1 MYICAFNILF
11 QMKKITLLLMSVLA
25 SGYAFAQTDTSGR
38 NFYRATPEKKTALRH
53 TKLKVDFNFSNQTL
67 NGEEWLTAAP
77 FFYPSDSLILDA
89 KTMLIHK
96 VALEQHGKQ
105 QALPYSY
112 KDDLLRIKL
121 PKKYQK
127 DENYTVY
134 IKYTAQPE
142 KVPNNGNLSISD
154 TKGLYFIN
162 PEGKPDGYPRQIWT
176 QGEAESSSCWF
187 PTIDKPNQ
195 KTTQEIEMTVPDSF
209 VTLSNGLLKS
219 SQKNG
224 NLRTDYWVM
233 DKPHAP
239 YLFFMGAGEFAV
251 VKDTPWRGK
260 IPVEYYVEKDYAP
273 LAKKLFGN
281 TSEMISFFSE
291 RFGYDYP
298 WAKYAQIIVRDFVT
312 GAMENTTAVSHSES
326 AYQSEEA
333 LNDQNYWEYI
343 IAHELAHH
351 WFGDLVTAES
361 WANLTV
367 NESFANYSEYL
378 WLAHKYGKD
387 VADYHLRN
395 NTQQYHQR
403 PDDFKKDLVRFN
415 YTSTDDMFDM
425 VSYNK
430 GGAILHM
437 LRRYLG
443 DEAFFQGVTD
453 YLKTHAY
460 GNGEAHQLRLSF
472 EKISGKDLSWFFN
485 QWYFGYG
492 NPTVKVEKHYDATK
506 KQLTVKI
513 TQLQSEDLYFQFPL
527 DIDIYQDNKPIRH
540 TVWVNARQ
548 ENAFTFAV
556 SKAPAL
562 VNINPE
568 GVVVMQEQYPKTT
581 KEYLFQIQHAP
592 ELKSRLEAISSLEAG
607 KGKEVVLAALQD
619 PYFKIRKAALELLE
633 GYQLT
638 KKDLALVEKIATK
651 DPENLARAAA
661 IWVLNDQED
670 RRYTPLYEK
679 ALTVPSAAIK
689 NAALNGIARTNPS
702 RAKQFLEKANPADL
716 EGDQLLGLVSV
727 ITNHKMEKYL
737 PSLMPYLVN
746 YPFFEEDEPQRS
758 SDFKKAYLWA
768 MSLDN
773 TPLTEQVQQAFK
785 DFTQEE
791 NDSKTKQTLWK
802 VIDLGIDQKKKLSNT
817 ASVKEQIQMLEEL
830 KSKIK

>member
-11 QMKKITLLLMSVLA
+11 QMKKILLLALSLLA
-25 SGYAFAQTDTSGR
+25 TSYTFAQTAISGR
-38 NFYRATPEKKTALRH
+38 SFYRATPEKKTALRH

-89 KTMLIHK
+89 KTMLIHQ
-96 VALEQHGKQ
+96 VALDQQGKLQ
-105 QALPYSY
+105 NLPYTY
-112 KDDLLRIKL
+112 RDDLLRIKL

-162 PEGKPDGYPRQIWT
+162 PEGKPEGYPRQIWT

-209 VTLSNGLLKS
+209 VTLCNGLLKS

-281 TSEMISFFSE
+281 TSEMMTFFSE

-367 NESFANYSEYL
+367 NESFANYGEYL

-403 PDDFKKDLVRFN
+403 PDDFKKDLVRFD

-437 LRRYLG
+437 LRHYLG
-443 DEAFFQGVTD
+443 DEAFFQGVTN
-453 YLKTHAY
+453 YLKAYAY

-485 QWYFGYG
+485 QWYFGNG
-492 NPTVKVEKHYDATK
+492 NPTVKVEKYYDTTK

-540 TVWVNARQ
+540 TVWVDARQ

-568 GVVVMQEQYPKTT
+568 GVVVMEEQYPKTI

-592 ELKSRLEAISSLEAG
+592 ELKSRLEAISYLEAG
-607 KGKEVVLAALQD
+607 KGKEVVLAALRD

-638 KKDLALVEKIATK
+638 KKDLALVEKIATS

-661 IWVLNDQED
+661 IWVLNNQED
-670 RRYTPLYEK
+670 KRYTALYEK
-679 ALTVPSAAIK
+679 ALTIPSAAIK
-689 NAALNGIARTNPS
+689 NAALDGIARTNPS

-716 EGDQLLGLVSV
+716 EGDQLLGFVSV
-727 ITNHKMEKYL
+727 ITQYKMDKYL
-737 PSLMPYLVN
+737 PLMMPYLVN
-746 YPFFEEDEPQRS
+746 YSFLVEDEPQRA

-773 TPLTEQVQQAFK
+773 TSLVQQVQQALK
-785 DFTQEE
+785 DYTQEE
-791 NDSKTKQTLWK
+791 NDEKVKQ
-802 VIDLGIDQKKKLSNT
+802 DLAKMLDEGIAQKKKLTDT
-817 ASVKEQIQMLEEL
+817 ATVKEQIQMLEAL

>member
-38 NFYRATPEKKTALRH
+38 NFYRATPEKKTALKH
-53 TKLKVDFNFSNQTL
+53 TKLKVDFNFSNQTMD
-67 NGEEWLTAAP
+67 GEEWLTAAP
-77 FFYPSDSLILDA
+77 FFYPTDSLILDA

-96 VALEQHGKQ
+96 VALEQHGKLQ
-105 QALPYSY
+105 NLPYTY
-112 KDDLLRIKL
+112 RDDLLRIKL

-162 PEGKPDGYPRQIWT
+162 PEGKPEGYPRQIWT

-219 SQKNG
+219 SEKKG

-251 VKDTPWRGK
+251 VKDTPWHGK
-260 IPVEYYVEKDYAP
+260 VPVEYYVEKDYAP

-281 TSEMISFFSE
+281 TSEMMTFFSE

-403 PDDFKKDLVRFN
+403 PDDFKKDLVRFD

-437 LRRYLG
+437 LRHYLG
-443 DEAFFQGVTD
+443 DEAFFQAITD
-453 YLKTHAY
+453 YLKAY
-460 GNGEAHQLRLSF
+460 AYSNGEAHQLRLSF

-485 QWYFGYG
+485 QWYFGNG
-492 NPTVKVEKHYDATK
+492 NPTVKVEKHYDTAK
-506 KQLTVKI
+506 KLLTVKI

-527 DIDIYQDNKPIRH
+527 DIDIYLDSKPIRH

-568 GVVVMQEQYPKTT
+568 GVVVMEEQYPKTI

-592 ELKSRLEAISSLEAG
+592 ELKSRLEAISYLEAG
-607 KGKEVVLAALQD
+607 KGKEVVLAALRD

-638 KKDLALVEKIATK
+638 KKDLALVEKIATS

-661 IWVLNDQED
+661 IWVLNNQED
-670 RRYTPLYEK
+670 KRYTALYEK

-689 NAALNGIARTNPS
+689 NAALDGIARTNPS

-716 EGDQLLGLVSV
+716 EGDQLLGFVSV
-727 ITNHKMEKYL
+727 ITQYKMDKYL
-737 PSLMPYLVN
+737 PSMMPYLVN
-746 YPFFEEDEPQRS
+746 YSFLVEDEPQRA

-773 TPLTEQVQQAFK
+773 TSLVQQVQQALK
-785 DFTQEE
+785 DYTQEE
-791 NDSKTKQTLWK
+791 NDEKVKQ
-802 VIDLGIDQKKKLSNT
+802 DLAKMLDEGIAQKKKLPDT
-817 ASVKEQIQMLEEL
+817 TTVKEQIQMLEAL

>member
-89 KTMLIHK
+89 KTMLIHQ
-96 VALEQHGKQ
+96 VALDQQGKLQ
-105 QALPYSY
+105 NLPYTY
-112 KDDLLRIKL
+112 RDDLLRIKL

-162 PEGKPDGYPRQIWT
+162 PEGKPEGYPRQIWT

-281 TSEMISFFSE
+281 TSEMMTFFSE

-298 WAKYAQIIVRDFVT
+298 WTKYAQIIVRDFVT

-403 PDDFKKDLVRFN
+403 PDDFKKDLVRFD

-437 LRRYLG
+437 LRHYLG
-443 DEAFFQGVTD
+443 DEAFFQAITD
-453 YLKTHAY
+453 YLKTYAY
-460 GNGEAHQLRLSF
+460 SNGEAHQLRLSF

-485 QWYFGYG
+485 QWYFGNG
-492 NPTVKVEKHYDATK
+492 NPTVKVEKYYDTTK

-527 DIDIYQDNKPIRH
+527 DIDIYLDSKPIRH
-540 TVWVNARQ
+540 TVWVDARQ

-568 GVVVMQEQYPKTT
+568 GVVVMEEQYPKTI

-592 ELKSRLEAISSLEAG
+592 ELKSRLEAISYLEAG
-607 KGKEVVLAALQD
+607 KGKEVVLAALRD

-638 KKDLALVEKIATK
+638 KKDLALVEKIATS

-661 IWVLNDQED
+661 IWVLNNQED
-670 RRYTPLYEK
+670 KRYTALYEK

-689 NAALNGIARTNPS
+689 NAALDGIARTNPS

-716 EGDQLLGLVSV
+716 EGDQLLGFVSV
-727 ITNHKMEKYL
+727 ITQYKMDKYL
-737 PSLMPYLVN
+737 PAMMPYLVN
-746 YPFFEEDEPQRS
+746 YSFLVEDEPQRA

-773 TPLTEQVQQAFK
+773 TSLVQQVQQALK
-785 DFTQEE
+785 DYTQEE
-791 NDSKTKQTLWK
+791 NDEKVKQ
-802 VIDLGIDQKKKLSNT
+802 DLAKMLDEGIAQKKKLTDT
-817 ASVKEQIQMLEEL
+817 ATVKEQIQMLEEL
-830 KSKIK
+830 KSKIR

>member
-1 MYICAFNILF
+1 
-11 QMKKITLLLMSVLA
+11 MSVLA

-89 KTMLIHK
+89 KTMLIHQ
-96 VALEQHGKQ
+96 VALDQKGKLQ
-105 QALPYSY
+105 NLPYTY

-162 PEGKPDGYPRQIWT
+162 PQGKPEGYPRQIWT

-219 SQKNG
+219 SEKKG

-260 IPVEYYVEKDYAP
+260 VPVEYYVEKDYAP

-281 TSEMISFFSE
+281 TSEMMTFFSE

-403 PDDFKKDLVRFN
+403 PDDFKKDLVRFD

-437 LRRYLG
+437 LRHYLG
-443 DEAFFQGVTD
+443 DEAFFQAITD
-453 YLKTHAY
+453 YLKAY
-460 GNGEAHQLRLSF
+460 AYSNGEAHQLRLSF

-485 QWYFGYG
+485 QWYFGNG
-492 NPTVKVEKHYDATK
+492 NPTVKVEKHYNTAQ

-527 DIDIYQDNKPIRH
+527 DIDIYLDSKPIRH
-540 TVWVNARQ
+540 TVWVDARQ

-568 GVVVMQEQYPKTT
+568 GVVVMEEQYPKTI

-592 ELKSRLEAISSLEAG
+592 ELKSRLEAISYLEAG
-607 KGKEVVLAALQD
+607 KGKEVVLAALRD

-638 KKDLALVEKIATK
+638 KKDLALVEKIATS

-661 IWVLNDQED
+661 IWVLNNQED
-670 RRYTPLYEK
+670 KRYTALYEK

-689 NAALNGIARTNPS
+689 NAALDGIARTNPS

-716 EGDQLLGLVSV
+716 EGDQLLGFVSV
-727 ITNHKMEKYL
+727 ITQYKMDKYL
-737 PSLMPYLVN
+737 PSMMPYLVN
-746 YPFFEEDEPQRS
+746 YSFLVEDEPQRA

-773 TPLTEQVQQAFK
+773 TSLVQQVQQALK
-785 DFTQEE
+785 DYTQEE
-791 NDSKTKQTLWK
+791 NDEKVKQ
-802 VIDLGIDQKKKLSNT
+802 DLAKMLDEGIAQKKKLTDT
-817 ASVKEQIQMLEEL
+817 ATVKEQIQMLEEL

>member
-89 KTMLIHK
+89 KTMLIHQ
-96 VALEQHGKQ
+96 VALDQQGKLQ
-105 QALPYSY
+105 NLPYTY
-112 KDDLLRIKL
+112 RDDLLRIKL

-162 PEGKPDGYPRQIWT
+162 PEGKPEGYPRQIWT

-281 TSEMISFFSE
+281 TSEMMTFFSE

-403 PDDFKKDLVRFN
+403 PDDFKKDLVRFD

-437 LRRYLG
+437 LRHYLG
-443 DEAFFQGVTD
+443 DEAFFQAITD
-453 YLKTHAY
+453 YLKTYAY
-460 GNGEAHQLRLSF
+460 SNGEAHQLRLSF

-492 NPTVKVEKHYDATK
+492 NPTVKVEKHYDTSK
-506 KQLTVKI
+506 KLLRVKI

-568 GVVVMQEQYPKTT
+568 GVVVMEEQYPKTI

-592 ELKSRLEAISSLEAG
+592 ELKSRLEAISYLEAG
-607 KGKEVVLAALQD
+607 KGKEVVLAALRD

-638 KKDLALVEKIATK
+638 KKDLALVEKIATS

-661 IWVLNDQED
+661 IWVLNNQED
-670 RRYTPLYEK
+670 KRYTALYEK

-689 NAALNGIARTNPS
+689 NAALDGIARTNPS

-716 EGDQLLGLVSV
+716 EGDQLLGFVSV
-727 ITNHKMEKYL
+727 ITQYKMDKYL
-737 PSLMPYLVN
+737 PSMMPYLVN
-746 YPFFEEDEPQRS
+746 YSFLVEDEPQRA

-773 TPLTEQVQQAFK
+773 TSLVQQVKQALK
-785 DFTQEE
+785 DYTQEE
-791 NDSKTKQTLWK
+791 NEEKVKQ
-802 VIDLGIDQKKKLSNT
+802 DLAKMLDEGIAQKKKLTDT
-817 ASVKEQIQMLEEL
+817 ATVKEQIQMLEEL

>member
-1 MYICAFNILF
+1 
-11 QMKKITLLLMSVLA
+11 MSVLA

-89 KTMLIHK
+89 KTMLIHQ
-96 VALEQHGKQ
+96 VALDQQGKLQ
-105 QALPYSY
+105 NLPYTY
-112 KDDLLRIKL
+112 RDDLLRIKL

-162 PEGKPDGYPRQIWT
+162 PEGKPEGYPRQIWT

-281 TSEMISFFSE
+281 TSEMMTFFSE

-403 PDDFKKDLVRFN
+403 PDDFKKDLVRFD

-437 LRRYLG
+437 LRHYLG
-443 DEAFFQGVTD
+443 DEAFFQAITD
-453 YLKTHAY
+453 YLKTYAY
-460 GNGEAHQLRLSF
+460 SNGEAHQLRLSF

-492 NPTVKVEKHYDATK
+492 NPTVKVEKHYDTSK
-506 KQLTVKI
+506 KLLRVKI

-568 GVVVMQEQYPKTT
+568 GIVVMEEQYPKTI

-592 ELKSRLEAISSLEAG
+592 ELKSRLEAISYLEVG
-607 KGKEVVLAALQD
+607 KGKEVVLAALRD

-638 KKDLALVEKIATK
+638 KKDLALVEKIATS

-661 IWVLNDQED
+661 IWVLNNQED
-670 RRYTPLYEK
+670 KRYTALYEK
-679 ALTVPSAAIK
+679 ALTIPSAAIK
-689 NAALNGIARTNPS
+689 NAALDGIARTNPS

-716 EGDQLLGLVSV
+716 EGDQLLGFVSV
-727 ITNHKMEKYL
+727 ITQYKMDKYL
-737 PSLMPYLVN
+737 PAMMPYLVN
-746 YPFFEEDEPQRS
+746 YSFLVEDEPQRA

-773 TPLTEQVQQAFK
+773 TSLVQQVQQALK
-785 DFTQEE
+785 DYTQEE
-791 NDSKTKQTLWK
+791 NDEKVKQ
-802 VIDLGIDQKKKLSNT
+802 DLAKMLDEGIAQKKKLTDT
-817 ASVKEQIQMLEEL
+817 ATVKEQIQMLEEL
-830 KSKIK
+830 KSKIR

>member
-11 QMKKITLLLMSVLA
+11 QMKKILLLALSLLA
-25 SGYAFAQTDTSGR
+25 TSYTFAQTAISGR
-38 NFYRATPEKKTALRH
+38 SFYRATPEKKTALRH

-77 FFYPSDSLILDA
+77 FFYPSDSLILDV
-89 KTMLIHK
+89 KTMLIHQ
-96 VALEQHGKQ
+96 VALDQQGKLQ
-105 QALPYSY
+105 NLPYTY
-112 KDDLLRIKL
+112 RDDLLRIKL

-162 PEGKPDGYPRQIWT
+162 PEGKPEGYPRQIWT

-219 SQKNG
+219 SEKKG

-260 IPVEYYVEKDYAP
+260 VPVEYYVEKDYAP

-281 TSEMISFFSE
+281 TSEMMTFFSE

-403 PDDFKKDLVRFN
+403 PDDFKKDLVRFD

-437 LRRYLG
+437 LRHYLG
-443 DEAFFQGVTD
+443 DEAFFQAITD
-453 YLKTHAY
+453 YLKTYAY
-460 GNGEAHQLRLSF
+460 SNGEAHQLRLSF

-485 QWYFGYG
+485 QWYFGNG
-492 NPTVKVEKHYDATK
+492 NPTVKVEKYYDTTK

-513 TQLQSEDLYFQFPL
+513 TQLQSEDLFFQFPL

-568 GVVVMQEQYPKTT
+568 GIVVMQEQYPKTI

-592 ELKSRLEAISSLEAG
+592 ELKSRLEAISYLEAG
-607 KGKEVVLAALQD
+607 KGKEVVLAALRD

-638 KKDLALVEKIATK
+638 KKDLALVEKIATS

-661 IWVLNDQED
+661 IWVLNNQED
-670 RRYTPLYEK
+670 KRYTALYEK

-689 NAALNGIARTNPS
+689 NAALDGIARTNPS

-716 EGDQLLGLVSV
+716 EGDQLLGFVSV
-727 ITNHKMEKYL
+727 ITQYKMDKYL
-737 PSLMPYLVN
+737 PSMMPYLVN
-746 YPFFEEDEPQRS
+746 YSFLVEDEPQRA

-773 TPLTEQVQQAFK
+773 TSLVQQVQQALK
-785 DFTQEE
+785 DYTQEE
-791 NDSKTKQTLWK
+791 NDEKVKQ
-802 VIDLGIDQKKKLSNT
+802 DLAKMLDEGIAQKKKLTDT
-817 ASVKEQIQMLEEL
+817 ATVKEQIQMLEEL